1 MRCGI
6 VGPGALGTFL
16 SGMIGRKNQV
26 VLSGHKDLSIDEV
39 EIKGKTELRTK
50 ITYTTQVENLSDVE
64 YILICTKSFQTER
77 AMKEMHE
84 YISPDTMLVSLQ
96 NGLKNEKVISRFVG
110 EDRVIGGITEEGITF
125 ERHGKVIHAGEG
137 KTVIGPYSD
146 DIPDKFREKIKR
158 FSGCLNEV
166 GISNRISDNIYG
178 HIWKKVIINAG
189 INPVTAI
196 TGLKNGA
203 IIKHNNLMKLLENIC
218 EEAEKVAKNEVKIPG
233 ESSTI
238 EAKNVAK
245 MTADNKSSMLQD
257 IENQRRTEIDCI
269 NGAIVS
275 VADRYGIEVPFNRA
289 MVYLVKGLEDS
300 YLHRSD

>member
-1 MRCGI
+1 MKFGI

-16 SGMIGRKNQV
+16 SGMIGDKNQV
-26 VLSGHKDLSIDEV
+26 ILYGHKDLSIDEV
-39 EIKGKTELRTK
+39 WITGKTETRTK
-50 ITYTTQVENLSDVE
+50 ITYTTKAENLTDVD
-64 YILICTKSFQTER
+64 YILICTKSFQTETV
-77 AMKEMHE
+77 MKEIQG
-84 YISPDTMLVSLQ
+84 YISPDTMIVSLQ
-96 NGLKNEKVISRFVG
+96 NGLKNEEIISRFVG

-146 DIPDKFREKIKR
+146 DLSDKFRERIKR

-203 IIKHNNLMKLLENIC
+203 IIKHHNLTKLLENIC
-218 EEAEKVAKNEVKIPG
+218 EEAEKVAKNEVEIPG
-233 ESSTI
+233 EDSTI